1 MSAGIQSGNIIA
13 MGVLQVSVDIANTPT
28 ITTAETDVTVPGIK
42 VGDFVFVNKP
52 SHSTGLGVVNARVK
66 AADTV
71 SIQTLNPT
79 VAGIDPAAETFT
91 ILWVRP
97 ETVTSVVKQ

>member
-52 SHSTGLGVVNARVK
+52 SHSTGLGIVNARVK
-66 AADTV
+66 SDGV
-71 SIQTLNPT
+71 ISIQTLNPT
-79 VAGIDPAAETFT
+79 VAAINPSAETFT

-97 ETVTSVVKQ
+97 ETVTSAVQQ